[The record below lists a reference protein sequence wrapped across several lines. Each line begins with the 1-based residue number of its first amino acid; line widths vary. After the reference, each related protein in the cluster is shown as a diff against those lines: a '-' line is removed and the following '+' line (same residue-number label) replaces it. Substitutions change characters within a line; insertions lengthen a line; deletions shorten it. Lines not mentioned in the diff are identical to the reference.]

1 MRRVAV
7 TAALALAL
15 DASTAHAQRV
25 QVRVRPGRF
34 GELRVTPCPGDPP
47 AEAWRQRVR
56 EEFDDPSFTLYEPSA
71 ETAAIRADL
80 RVVLRAARCEGG
92 AEAYELF
99 MTDGRGEAAQAVML
113 RLAGVPRDDRPQVAA
128 LRVAEVFR
136 THRGELVGAE
146 PPPRVVEIPPS
157 QREIAAASSAWDLEL
172 GFAMRALPSSGI
184 WVGGPQVGLGRRP
197 TPASRQ
203 RLRFEV
209 GTSVMAVSNSQGS
222 VEAGFYRTWLACGW
236 TIALLRSQRA
246 ELALGARGELAVNL
260 GYPTLTLGLTVEGRV
275 AVARGLWLWTRADVG
290 GHALGAQLLIG
301 SPSPLVQLN
310 IAEGFSAAF
319 TAGARFDL

>member
-7 TAALALAL
+7 AAALACAL
-15 DASTAHAQRV
+15 GASTALAQPV
-25 QVRVRPGRF
+25 QVRARPGRF

-47 AEAWRQRVR
+47 PEEWRRRVR
-56 EEFDDPSFTLYEPSA
+56 EEFGDPTFTLYEPSA

-80 RVVLRAARCEGG
+80 RVVLRAARCAEG
-92 AEAYELF
+92 ADAYELF

-113 RLAGVPRDDRPQVAA
+113 RLAGVARDDRPQVAA

-136 THRGELVGAE
+136 THRAELVGAE
-146 PPPRVVEIPPS
+146 APPLVVDIPPS
-157 QREIAAASSAWDLEL
+157 RREIAAASVAWDIEV
-172 GFAMRALPSSGI
+172 GFAMRALPSSGL
-184 WVGGPQVGLGRRP
+184 WVLGPQVALGRRP

-209 GTSVMAVSNSQGS
+209 GTTVMETTGS
-222 VEAGFYRTWLACGW
+222 ETGPGFYRAWLACGW
-236 TIALLRSQRA
+236 TIALLRSRWA
-246 ELALGARGELAVNL
+246 ELAVGARGELAVNL
-260 GYPTLTLGLTVEGRV
+260 GYPTVTLGATVEGQV

-290 GHALGAQLLIG
+290 GHALGARLLLG
-301 SPSPLVQLN
+301 SSSIPVLLN
-310 IAEGFSAAF
+310 IAEGFTAAF